1 LIAIQMIQVP
11 LAEGGSYRQTFR
23 ELVYAALTGP
33 E

>member
-1 LIAIQMIQVP
+1 MIQVP